1 MKSLLSILSHVVHG
15 YVGNRATVFPLQYA
29 GWDVDAI
36 NTTNF
41 SNHPGYGSLSGTAT
55 PPEAIQDI
63 ILGLKQILD
72 FNNVYDIILTGYT
85 PNAEVLQILKS
96 EIEQAITNSRNK
108 PHWIVDPVLG
118 DNGKLYVKENL
129 IPVYRDIFASGLVEL
144 TTPNQFEFETLS
156 GVKIVDWSTAKDAIY
171 EFRKLYKVK
180 NIVISSVSIDDHL
193 YCVGSSNDRIFYIS
207 IEQIGCS
214 FNGCGDL
221 FTALL
226 ADEFYNGEYVL
237 SPQMLSKVLYKLHK
251 ILEFSYDDI
260 FKRIGQIPTVEKDI
274 RVVAAK
280 EFLTSDYKLDTDV
293 IYL

>member
-1 MKSLLSILSHVVHG
+1 M
-15 YVGNRATVFPLQYA
+15 
-29 GWDVDAI
+29 
-36 NTTNF
+36 
-41 SNHPGYGSLSGTAT
+41 
-55 PPEAIQDI
+55 
-63 ILGLKQILD
+63 
-72 FNNVYDIILTGYT
+72 YDIILTGYT

-193 YCVGSSNDRIFYIS
+193 YCVGSSNDRIFI
-207 IEQIGCS
+207 
-214 FNGCGDL
+214 F
-221 FTALL
+221 LL
-226 ADEFYNGEYVL
+226 N
-237 SPQMLSKVLYKLHK
+237 KLGAV
-251 ILEFSYDDI
+251 SM
-260 FKRIGQIPTVEKDI
+260 
-274 RVVAAK
+274 VVG
-280 EFLTSDYKLDTDV
+280 
-293 IYL
+293 IYLPHYLQTNFTMGSMC